1 MPAKK
6 IIFKDE
12 NSYKIAM
19 DEILALMNKGE
30 GNLTPSEVTKLGEMA
45 TAAEEYEDKFYPL
58 PMPGTIGQMIE
69 LKMYQMHLTQ
79 TKMAELLGLGRP
91 KLSQILNGKRE
102 PDVDFLKAAYQ
113 KLKIDPAFLLEKA

>member
-6 IIFKDE
+6 STYKDE
-12 NSYKIAM
+12 ASYKAAM

-30 GNLTPSEVTKLGEMA
+30 GNLTPSEVTRLRNMA
-45 TAAEEYEDKFYPL
+45 SAAEAYEDTFYPL
-58 PMPGTIGQMIE
+58 PMPGTIGQMVE

-102 PDVDFLKAAYQ
+102 PDVTFLKAAYK

>member
-6 IIFKDE
+6 ITYRDE
-12 NSYKIAM
+12 DSYKEAM
-19 DEILALMNKGE
+19 GEILALMNKGE
-30 GNLTPSEVTKLGEMA
+30 GNLTSSEVTKLRNMA
-45 TAAEEYEDKFYPL
+45 AAAEAYEDTFYPL
-58 PMPGTIGQMIE
+58 PMPGTIGQMVE

-102 PDVDFLKAAYQ
+102 PDVTFLKAAY
-113 KLKIDPAFLLEKA
+113 KILKIDPAFLLEKA